1 MRRRAATLLLVL
13 AAAGCGGDDPEPAG
27 QPPPRPAQGAPD
39 AGGSAPPDPDEGTAP
54 AVPDGGTQRGHGA
67 DDDPGAQDRDSTDP
81 GAQIRV
87 PERDSTPPL
96 PVVELGD
103 RRVTGHGA
111 WPEVTLPIDT
121 RYVSARV
128 TGTDRDGGMGRARVS
143 FTATFL
149 CRDPATGRRWSRP
162 YVQHDPP
169 PMIEP
174 IRVAPGTLVATRL
187 VRTSRLDLDPTRC
200 EGGELASVHGEAWA
214 DTTNA
219 SGLDATSGHLGFHVW

>member
-13 AAAGCGGDDPEPAG
+13 AAAGCGGDDPQPTDE
-27 QPPPRPAQGAPD
+27 PPPRPPQSAPD
-39 AGGSAPPDPDEGTAP
+39 GAGDGTGP
-54 AVPDGGTQRGHGA
+54 AVPDGGTERGHGA
-67 DDDPGAQDRDSTDP
+67 DDQ

-87 PERDSTPPL
+87 PERDPTPPL

-111 WPEVTLPIDT
+111 WPEVSLPLDT

-149 CRDPATGRRWSRP
+149 CLDRASGRRWSRP

-174 IRVAPGTLVATRL
+174 IRIAPGTLVATRL
-187 VRTSRLDLDPTRC
+187 VRTSRLALDPARC

>member
-1 MRRRAATLLLVL
+1 MRGVALLVIL
-13 AAAGCGGDDPEPAG
+13 VAAAGCGGDDP
-27 QPPPRPAQGAPD
+27 RPAERPPASTPD
-39 AGGSAPPDPDEGTAP
+39 DGGSAP
-54 AVPDGGTQRGHGA
+54 AVPDGGLDRGHGV
-67 DDDPGAQDRDSTDP
+67 DDQGAR
-81 GAQIRV
+81 IRV

-96 PVVELGD
+96 PVVEIGD

-111 WPEVTLPIDT
+111 WPELALPAGTTEVD
-121 RYVSARV
+121 ARV
-128 TGTDRDGGMGRARVS
+128 TGTDRDGGMGRVRVS

-149 CRDPATGRRWSRP
+149 CRDPGSGRRWSQP

-174 IRVAPGTLVATRL
+174 IRIAPGTLVATRL
-187 VRTSRLDLDPTRC
+187 ASTSRLALDPAQC
-200 EGGELASVHGEAWA
+200 EGGQVASVHGEAWA

>member
-1 MRRRAATLLLVL
+1 MRRSSALPALLVV
-13 AAAGCGGDDPEPAG
+13 AGCGGGGDGEEPA
-27 QPPPRPAQGAPD
+27 PPAREAPD
-39 AGGSAPPDPDEGTAP
+39 RPPATAP
-54 AVPDGGTQRGHGA
+54 AVPDGGTDRGHGV
-67 DDDPGAQDRDSTDP
+67 DDQ

-87 PERDSTPPL
+87 PESDPTPPL
-96 PVVELGD
+96 PVVEIGD
-103 RRVTGHGA
+103 RRVTGHNA
-111 WPEVTLPIDT
+111 WPELALPADT
-121 RYVSARV
+121 THVRATV

-149 CRDPATGRRWSRP
+149 CRDRGTGRRWSRP
-162 YVQHDPP
+162 LVRHDPP

-174 IRVAPGTLVATRL
+174 IRIAPGTRVATRL
-187 VRTSRLDLDPTRC
+187 VRTAALALDPTRC